1 MPSNHPKLP
10 RVHQSIA
17 AKLTC
22 FEQKPRHFRVLGTAR
37 VAIRLQSKERWLPHR
52 CSRAFGSR
60 VLSLWTSWNLVCT
73 HHWCCCYDPGDHEPL
88 LWMAKHLRHH
98 DLSDLEKW
106 RFDLD
111 DKGPQKQNMSKLS
124 NTQRKLIRKWS
135 ISLILPPKNHQKK
148 KPYILE
154 YHRSFAIVYY
164 SKFCSSKKNPPN
176 SHKNPDESVG
186 QKTCG
191 KCTKQSCQGQ
201 NLSCHHRFLFA
212 SFLPPLRSHVRWWGT
227 PGSTQDSPNTPK
239 KSTEQR

>member
-148 KPYILE
+148 
-154 YHRSFAIVYY
+154 
-164 SKFCSSKKNPPN
+164 
-176 SHKNPDESVG
+176 
-186 QKTCG
+186 
-191 KCTKQSCQGQ
+191 
-201 NLSCHHRFLFA
+201 NLIF
-212 SFLPPLRSHVRWWGT
+212 
-227 PGSTQDSPNTPK
+227 
-239 KSTEQR
+239 

>member
-135 ISLILPPKNHQKK
+135 ISLILPPKNHKK
-148 KPYILE
+148 KTLYSRVSSFFCHSLLLQIL
-154 YHRSFAIVYY
+154 FF
-164 SKFCSSKKNPPN
+164 K
-176 SHKNPDESVG
+176 
-186 QKTCG
+186 
-191 KCTKQSCQGQ
+191 
-201 NLSCHHRFLFA
+201 
-212 SFLPPLRSHVRWWGT
+212 
-227 PGSTQDSPNTPK
+227 K
-239 KSTEQR
+239 KSTQQQKMPTKVLAKKPVASAQSRAVRAKTCRAITGFYSLPFTAIAEPCSLVGNPRQHPG